1 MTFLLFLSSVVFWL
15 LQSTEGIPPTVVTI
29 VGGAVTLIVA
39 LILHFGPV
47 PSKYVSLIGAAAGTI
62 AVVLPK
68 VVSFLP
74 PKLALI
80 VIIVGYAL
88 SLFNGRIQGSG
99 AADNP
104 RP

>member
-15 LQSTEGIPPTVVTI
+15 LQSTEGIPPEVVTI
-29 VGGAVTLIVA
+29 AGGAVTLA
-39 LILHFGPV
+39 LAIFLHFGPV
-47 PSKYVSLIGAAAGTI
+47 PSKYVSLVGAAAGTA
-62 AVVLPK
+62 AVILPK

-80 VIIVGYAL
+80 VIIVGYTL

-104 RP
+104 HP